1 MPGAIKV
8 PDFIPQPLLKHH
20 DASVLDLAFVM
31 DCTGSMSSYIN
42 EARKNIQNIVE
53 EIVAKE
59 MSDIH
64 LAMVEYRDHPPQ
76 DSSFVTR
83 VMDFTPS
90 LKNMQKTMDK
100 MSASGGGDGPEAV
113 ADGLHKALNL
123 KWRPGA
129 TKVCVLIA
137 DAPPHGLGD
146 GGDGF
151 PKGCPAGHDP
161 MKISRK
167 MAEKNI
173 TLYSVA
179 CGSYAEGFK
188 DFFMAIA
195 HVTGGQ
201 YVALKDANLLSKVI
215 IGGAREEMSLQQLMD
230 EVNHEVM
237 QEFHARG
244 GTVDEDA
251 MATRV
256 ETTLKKRKRTAKT
269 MTTGT
274 DALPEISKRSKRI
287 AELESMADVR
297 SELAR
302 PDTTPPTSPGGTTT
316 PAKKAG
322 TGRKRK
328 LGADVTTSKKK
339 ARKSKHV
346 IFSSDSDDE
355 EVAQTRSRSR
365 HPVTGVCAICSASTS
380 LHLPSSPP
388 KVTKTKPRKRT
399 PTPRPAIRKTTK
411 TAKTARSTKKAA
423 VVSSSTDV
431 AKPTPSTVYGDIAV
445 LEGASVST
453 RQVRRL
459 VKKSIAV
466 NKLKK

>member
-1 MPGAIKV
+1 MPSAIEV

-20 DASVLDLAFVM
+20 DASVLDLAFVI
-31 DCTGSMSSYIN
+31 DCTSSMGSYIN
-42 EARKNIQNIVE
+42 QAKKSIQGIVE

-64 LAMVEYRDHPPQ
+64 LALVEYRDHPPE
-76 DSSFVTR
+76 DRTFITR

-90 LKNMQKTMDK
+90 LKKMQQK
-100 MSASGGGDGPEAV
+100 MTSMSPYGGGDGPEAV
-113 ADGLHKALNL
+113 ADGLHEALHL
-123 KWRPGA
+123 KWRPQA
-129 TKVCVLIA
+129 TKVTILVA
-137 DAPPHGLGD
+137 DAPPHGLDDSGD
-146 GGDGF
+146 NF

-161 MKISRK
+161 MKISRQ

-179 CGSYAEGFK
+179 CGSYAEEFK

-256 ETTLKKRKRTAKT
+256 ETTLKKRNRTAKA
-269 MTTGT
+269 MTTDT
-274 DALPEISKRSKRI
+274 DALPDVSEKSKRI

-297 SELAR
+297 TELAK
-302 PDTTPPTSPGGTTT
+302 PETSLSPSPMTTT
-316 PAKKAG
+316 PVK
-322 TGRKRK
+322 THRKRK
-328 LGADVTTSKKK
+328 LDVSSSSPVPSPKIAKTPKVTS
-339 ARKSKHV
+339 V
-346 IFSSDSDDE
+346 DSDD
-355 EVAQTRSRSR
+355 VARTRSRSKC
-365 HPVTGVCAICSASTS
+365 PITGICTVCNPSTS
-380 LHLPSSPP
+380 SRSCCAKVSGRKSPSLTPSPPSTPTRTYPTAPSSVKVGTSLPSPASP
-388 KVTKTKPRKRT
+388 KRVTL
-399 PTPRPAIRKTTK
+399 
-411 TAKTARSTKKAA
+411 
-423 VVSSSTDV
+423 VD
-431 AKPTPSTVYGDIAV
+431 DIAV
-445 LEGASVST
+445 DESKTVSSK
-453 RQVRRL
+453 QVRRL
-459 VKKSIAV
+459 VKKSIAI
-466 NKLKK
+466 NKLRKM